1 MIFRRRTTEQV
12 YSTLQQVQRRMSE
25 QGGAPAQA
33 VGSGG
38 TRPFTASG
46 ARVAVG
52 NVAGPRYPTPPGGIV
67 VPSTSA
73 NSAND
78 QTESGPPLGGMLTQN
93 PPGVS
98 RFTLQLPLHL
108 AITLM
113 LLWLVTVILAFVLGR
128 MSSDRAPMPIS
139 QAPASTSTPAA
150 PVEAPERGRFVFLLK
165 SVPTTNEQMRQQWQK
180 EVDRL
185 NDVCRQ
191 NVGKGWK
198 PFFAL
203 REPENGGLQ
212 LVFGQIEGRF
222 GIDQAKFTDFV
233 RLLTQPKSKGGG
245 DYTQGRWLPVEP

>member
-33 VGSGG
+33 IGSGG
-38 TRPFTASG
+38 TRPFVTSG
-46 ARVAVG
+46 GRTAVG
-52 NVAGPRYPTPPGGIV
+52 NVAGPRYPTPPGGV
-67 VPSTSA
+67 VVSPTSA
-73 NSAND
+73 NPPSD
-78 QTESGPPLGGMLTQN
+78 QIESGSPLGGMLTQN
-93 PPGVS
+93 PTGVS

-128 MSSDRAPMPIS
+128 MSGDRAPMPINPTPVATGVPS
-139 QAPASTSTPAA
+139 AS
-150 PVEAPERGRFVFLLK
+150 VEAPERGRFVFLLK
-165 SVPTTNEQMRQQWQK
+165 SAPSTNEQLRQQWQK

-191 NVGKGWK
+191 NAAKGWK

-212 LVFGQIEGRF
+212 MVYGQIDGRF
-222 GIDQAKFTDFV
+222 GIDQAKFTDFA
-233 RLLTQPKSKGGG
+233 RLLTTPKAKGGG
-245 DYTQGRWLPVEP
+245 DYSQGRWLSVDP